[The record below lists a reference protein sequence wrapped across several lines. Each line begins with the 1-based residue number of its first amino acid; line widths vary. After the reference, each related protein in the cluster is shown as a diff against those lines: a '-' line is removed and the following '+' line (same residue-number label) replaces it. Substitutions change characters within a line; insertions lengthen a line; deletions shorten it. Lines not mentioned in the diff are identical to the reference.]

1 MTVAIIEGIGG
12 IDRLPTAALALVLM
26 STSVALAQEKTAGAA
41 GYPLR
46 PIRIIVTVAPGA
58 GADAIARAAGQI
70 LSERLGQTVVVD
82 NRPGGSGVIGSE
94 LVARAAPDGY
104 TILSYADALMLL
116 SATKRVTFDVRTTFD
131 PIVNMTAQPYILMVG
146 LNLPARNMKELVAYS
161 ATQRLTY
168 GSSGVG
174 GTVHLGMEQ
183 LASLTGGKFLH
194 VPYKGTAPSLVGV
207 MGGEIHM
214 VAGSAIAATGAIR
227 SGKVRGLA
235 AMGPSRVPA
244 LPDLPTV
251 AEQGWPGYKLTNRYG
266 LFAPAGTPRVILAT
280 LNRVVSDG
288 MHSPQMAQ
296 RLAAEGAQPG
306 ERKSPADLKM
316 DFAREYAETE
326 QLVRRLNVNLN

>member
-1 MTVAIIEGIGG
+1 MKTAITEMFCGVIF
-12 IDRLPTAALALVLM
+12 AASEVVLM
-26 STSVALAQEKTAGAA
+26 SGSAALAQERTAGATS
-41 GYPLR
+41 YPLR

-70 LSERLGQTVVVD
+70 LNERLGQTAVVD

-94 LVARAAPDGY
+94 LVARAPPDGY
-104 TILSYADALMLL
+104 TILSYADGLMLL
-116 SATKRVTFDVRTTFD
+116 SATKRVPFDVRTTFD
-131 PIVNMTAQPYILMVG
+131 PIVNMTAQPYILIVG
-146 LNLPARNMKELVAYS
+146 LNLPAKNIKELVAYS
-161 ATQRLTY
+161 ATQTLTY

-183 LASLTGGKFLH
+183 LAMLTGGKFMH
-194 VPYKGTAPSLVGV
+194 VPYKGTAPSIVGV

-214 VAGSAIAATGAIR
+214 VAGSAIAASSAIKT
-227 SGKVRGLA
+227 GKVRGLA
-235 AMGPSRVPA
+235 VMGLRRVPSM
-244 LPDLPTV
+244 PDLPTV

-266 LFAPAGTPRVILAT
+266 LFAPAGTPRAILAT

-306 ERKSPADLKM
+306 ERKTPAELKTE
-316 DFAREYAETE
+316 FAREYVETE
-326 QLVRRLNVNLN
+326 QLVKRLNVKLN